1 MTIVEVAVMMR
12 GTMVLVAG
20 YINIGAALTAA
31 GFFLSFVFFLG
42 GWGVVWGVVQ
52 WQGWCGDPVGEVPSN
67 SHYGRIC
74 GEQVRGISGGGIGY
88 STL

>member
-31 GFFLSFVFFLG
+31 GFFLGFG
-42 GWGVVWGVVQ
+42 GAGGVGLARVDLWGAG
-52 WQGWCGDPVGEVPSN
+52 
-67 SHYGRIC
+67 
-74 GEQVRGISGGGIGY
+74 
-88 STL
+88 

>member
-1 MTIVEVAVMMR
+1 MFS
-12 GTMVLVAG
+12 LFLF
-20 YINIGAALTAA
+20 LT
-31 GFFLSFVFFLG
+31 GWEFRVNSLHIDSGIFFFLVWGAG
-42 GWGVVWGVVQ
+42 GGVVQ

-74 GEQVRGISGGGIGY
+74 GEQVRGISGGGIGF